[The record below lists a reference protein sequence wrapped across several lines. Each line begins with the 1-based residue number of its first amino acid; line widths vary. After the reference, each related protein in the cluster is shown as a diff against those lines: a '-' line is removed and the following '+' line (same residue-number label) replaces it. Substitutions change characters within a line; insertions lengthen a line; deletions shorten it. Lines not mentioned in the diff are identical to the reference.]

1 MLYFS
6 HAFQFFTLMLIFTCT
21 CMCYHQVDDLRNQ
34 LRRMDTDRSRMK
46 SHLEEARI
54 EEELR
59 ERRRKRSSM

>member
-1 MLYFS
+1 
-6 HAFQFFTLMLIFTCT
+6 MLIFTCT
-21 CMCYHQVDDLRNQ
+21 CICYPQVDDLRNQ